1 MEEVK
6 RQVVDIVLFNN
17 ELELLDLRVKILED
31 VVDFF
36 IVKEATHTFQGDSKE
51 LLSKTYDHPKV
62 FTYVVEFSTGMN
74 TWDRDRFQRATPV
87 DLIAYGINEDAI
99 VMTSDLD
106 EIPDPEAVKWVRDNF
121 NPSAMYAL
129 EQKMHQYYLNVRNMS
144 EPWAGTRICS
154 MEKYRL
160 MDAETMRHSQSLC
173 MTLPDA
179 GWHWSFLGGEKQ
191 IEKKI
196 KSYAHEEYDNDETIQ
211 QIAKRMVNNEDIF
224 GRGFKLQKVEL
235 DDSYPKYVL
244 ENQEKLSHLIKKD

>member
-6 RQVVDIVLFNN
+6 RQVVDITLFNN

-36 IVKEATHTFQGDSKE
+36 IVKEATHTFQGDPKE
-51 LLSKTYDHPKV
+51 LLSKAYNHPKV
-62 FTYVVEFSTGMN
+62 FTYVVEFSPGMD
-74 TWDRDRFQRATPV
+74 TWQRDRFQRGVQV
-87 DLIAYGINEDAI
+87 DLTAYGINEDAI

-106 EIPDPEAVKWVRDNF
+106 EIPNPEAVEWVRDNF

-129 EQKMHQYYLNVRNMS
+129 EQRMHQYYLNVRNLS
-144 EPWAGTRICS
+144 EPWSGTRICS
-154 MEKYRL
+154 MERYRL
-160 MDAETMRHSQSLC
+160 MDAETMRHSQHLC

-196 KSYAHEEYDNDETIQ
+196 RSYAHEEYDNEETIQ
-211 QIAKRMVNNEDIF
+211 QIAKRMLYNEDVF
-224 GRGFKLQKVEL
+224 NRGFQLQTVPL
-235 DDSYPKYVL
+235 DESYPKYIL
-244 ENQEKLSHLIKKD
+244 DNQDKLAHLIRKD

>member
-1 MEEVK
+1 MP

-17 ELELLDLRVKILED
+17 ELELLDLRIKILED

-36 IVKEATHTFQGDSKE
+36 IIKEATHTFQGDLKE
-51 LLSKTYDHPKV
+51 MLSKTYDHPKV
-62 FTYVVEFSTGMN
+62 FTYVVEFPLNMST
-74 TWDRDRFQRATPV
+74 WERDRFQRGTQI
-87 DLIAYGINEDAI
+87 DLTAYGINEDAI

-106 EIPDPEAVKWVRDNF
+106 EIPDPEAVKWIRDNF

-129 EQKMHQYYLNVRNMS
+129 EQKMHQYFLNVRNLS
-144 EPWAGTRICS
+144 EPWAGTRVCS

-160 MDAETMRHSQSLC
+160 MDAETMRHSQHLC

-196 KSYAHEEYDNDETIQ
+196 RSYAHEEYDNEDTIQ
-211 QIAKRMVNNEDIF
+211 KIKERILNNEDIF
-224 GRGFKLQKVEL
+224 NRGFQLQTVEL
-235 DDSYPKYVL
+235 DDSYPQYVL
-244 ENQEKLSHLIKKD
+244 DNKEKLAHLIRPL

>member
-31 VVDFF
+31 VVDLF
-36 IVKEATHTFQGDSKE
+36 IVKEATHTFQGDPKE
-51 LLSKTYDHPKV
+51 ILSKTYKHPKV
-62 FTYVVEFSTGMN
+62 FTYVVEFPSNMG
-74 TWDRDRFQRATPV
+74 TWERDRFQRGLKV
-87 DLIAYGINEDAI
+87 DLKAYGINEDAI

-106 EIPDPEAVKWVRDNF
+106 EVPNPSAVEWLRDNF

-129 EQKMHQYYLNVRNMS
+129 EQTMHQYYLNVRNLS
-144 EPWAGTRICS
+144 EPWSGTRICS

-160 MDAETMRHSQSLC
+160 MDAETMRHSQNLC
-173 MTLPDA
+173 MMLPDA

-196 KSYAHEEYDNDETIQ
+196 TSYAHEEYDNEETIK
-211 QIAKRMVNNEDIF
+211 QIAKRMLNNEDVF
-224 GRGFKLQKVEL
+224 NRGFQLQTVEL
-235 DDSYPKYVL
+235 DNSYPKYIL
-244 ENQEKLSHLIKKD
+244 DNQEKLSHLIRKD